1 MNPSTSSFNKF
12 SFNKFSFKKF
22 ASKTAVYWLL
32 ALVLP
37 IAGCG
42 LLPKP
47 APAVDA
53 FVPRVDL
60 AKCCLGST
68 SSINKCCLGST
79 SSINN
84 STLVPRYARL
94 TVIRPIAPVYLDT
107 SEPQL
112 IDEDGSWLRIPGFRF
127 AATPAEL
134 LQNLLANGI
143 EQSGVAGAV
152 LTHQADDSPK
162 IEIELRAFAVERS
175 ASGMQAHVAYSIRLN
190 AKPPRAT
197 RIEVKVPV
205 ASLASS
211 AVRAAWQAACE
222 QALRQTLSWLQEAP
236 QMQGT
241 PVR

>member
-22 ASKTAVYWLL
+22 ASKKAVYWLL

-60 AKCCLGST
+60 A
-68 SSINKCCLGST
+68 KCCLGST

-236 QMQGT
+236 QMQGI
-241 PVR
+241 PVQ

>member
-22 ASKTAVYWLL
+22 ASKKAVYWLL

-60 AKCCLGST
+60 A
-68 SSINKCCLGST
+68 KCCLGST

-190 AKPPRAT
+190 VKPPRAT

-241 PVR
+241 PVL